1 MNWVMKRPKSVEIS
15 RSDRELGSFV
25 SVIDE
30 TWGINDRGAKV

>member
-1 MNWVMKRPKSVEIS
+1 MIKCASLVEIS